1 MKIKAARVNADL
13 TQMEMAKALNMCKN
27 KYIAIER
34 GEKHMTMEQ
43 VHRFSDVCGCRVSDL
58 DCKVLVLVKA
68 STLS

>member
-58 DCKVLVLVKA
+58 DCNVLILVKA